1 MKQLFCIEDSLAN
14 KISYYHI
21 MLFLVSLPFDM
32 FYSHIILIS
41 LIAHTLIHL
50 HKKDIKPV
58 ISWRNVLLSSVFF
71 LTLLSLLYSGNRPEG
86 LKELSMQITILLL
99 PLVFSFNPLDLGKY
113 RDNLLLVFM
122 LACTGI
128 IIYLFLHALVTIRYY
143 HQSLSLLFEPA
154 FLNHNFS
161 LPVGMHATY
170 LAMQVAVALVYAL
183 YLLIKASTNRQR
195 LFYLACCGI
204 LAAGIVQ
211 LSSRAVFIALFLVIN
226 LAVPYFLLSGNRR
239 LRFMLVVIPLCLL
252 VIAGIYTASAFR
264 ERYVTALEKDL
275 RKGNPG
281 ELTDPRMARWDI
293 AVKIGAQ
300 SPVIGYGAGS
310 EVALLREGYFQHKFY
325 RSYLTNLNAHNQF
338 ISFFIKFG
346 AVGLLIFVCTLVYG
360 FRVSFRHKDLLLFAF
375 LSITTAVCLSENIMD
390 RDKGIFYYAA
400 FFSLLI
406 FSHYPIHYTKESSA
420 PC

>member
-1 MKQLFCIEDSLAN
+1 MKQLFCIEDGLAN
-14 KISYYHI
+14 KISYFHI

-50 HKKDIKPV
+50 RKKDIKPV
-58 ISWRNVLLSSVFF
+58 ISWRNMLLSSVFF
-71 LTLLSLLYSGNRPEG
+71 LTLLSLIYTGSRPEG
-86 LKELSMQITILLL
+86 LNELSMQVTILLL
-99 PLVFSFNPLDLGKY
+99 PLVFSLNPLDLGKY
-113 RDNLLLVFM
+113 RDNLLQVFM
-122 LACTGI
+122 LTCAAVTA
-128 IIYLFLHALVTIRYY
+128 YLFLHALVTIGYY
-143 HQSLSLLFEPA
+143 HQSLPLLFTPA

-183 YLLIKASTNRQR
+183 YLLTKATTSPQR
-195 LFYLACCGI
+195 LFYLACCGL
-204 LAAGIVQ
+204 LAAGIIQ

-226 LAVPYFLLSGNRR
+226 LAVPYFLLSGKRR
-239 LRFMLVVIPLCLL
+239 LRFVMVVIPLSLL
-252 VIAGIYTASAFR
+252 IIAGIYTASNFR
-264 ERYVTALEKDL
+264 ERYVTELEKDL
-275 RKGNPG
+275 RRGNPG

-293 AVKIGAQ
+293 AMRIGVQ

-346 AVGLLIFVCTLVYG
+346 TIGLLIFVCTLVYG
-360 FRVSFRHKDLLLFAF
+360 FRASFRHKDLLLFAF
-375 LSITTAVCLSENIMD
+375 LAVTTAVCLSENIMD
-390 RDKGIFYYAA
+390 RDKGIFFYAA

-406 FSHYPIHYTKESSA
+406 FSHYPIHHKESSA
-420 PC
+420 LC